1 MSSAGLNKQND
12 GFDIVCIYAAAALK
26 SLDVENKI
34 RTSTFENGTPILPTT
49 TNEGHQITID
59 DENKEAFRTVKGK
72 GKIKLKNYKEIK
84 IKHAEWK
91 KREEIK
97 DRDKDQ
103 DQGVR

>member
-1 MSSAGLNKQND
+1 MSNAGLNKQND
-12 GFDIVCIYAAAALK
+12 GFDIVCIYASAALK

-49 TNEGHQITID
+49 TNENHKVTID

-72 GKIKLKNYKEIK
+72 GKFKLKDYKKIK

-91 KREEIK
+91 KREGIEDK
-97 DRDKDQ
+97 DKDQ
-103 DQGVR
+103 DVR